1 MSDTLPDWRT
11 VSEDDLIRAFRA
23 EVALP
28 AQAQPKR
35 NCAVFELAYRAL
47 ASRHNLPFAVF
58 DEQYRRLLIKW
69 LYSSPQAQIAIARM
83 DNGIEDLIT
92 DVYMAVFRSWKDM
105 SAEAF
110 YDKFDGQPSK
120 IFSYLQTTCC
130 NVVISV
136 ARRRAID
143 MLALEDEIAMRS
155 YTPNEWLASRANT
168 TQRISQL
175 LKPQERT
182 ILSLYLYG
190 YTKDEIA
197 AQIDRTVSHVRQ
209 KLKKILLALQ
219 NDADL
224 RELLTD

>member
-1 MSDTLPDWRT
+1 
-11 VSEDDLIRAFRA
+11 
-23 EVALP
+23 
-28 AQAQPKR
+28 
-35 NCAVFELAYRAL
+35 
-47 ASRHNLPFAVF
+47 
-58 DEQYRRLLIKW
+58 
-69 LYSSPQAQIAIARM
+69 M

-209 KLKKILLALQ
+209 KLKKSSSRCRTTPICASSSPTSLSVCPQAAPLP
-219 NDADL
+219 
-224 RELLTD
+224 RIYSGICTKTDGIFTSERASSVFIAF